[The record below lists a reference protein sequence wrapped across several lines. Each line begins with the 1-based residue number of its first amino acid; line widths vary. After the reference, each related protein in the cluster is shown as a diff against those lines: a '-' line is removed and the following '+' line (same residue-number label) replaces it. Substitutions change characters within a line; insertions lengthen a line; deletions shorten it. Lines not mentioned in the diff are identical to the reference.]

1 MTQNY
6 LIARCRANL
15 ENRAERQIKR
25 DRGEA
30 IVPRI
35 NSKIIRNGRVIDICS
50 PLIREY
56 LFLKRKV
63 RYSPFHRDWR
73 YLIVNG
79 QIAKVAAHEVERL
92 EKICIDLDKPVKTCG
107 KLLFKR
113 GQRVRIN
120 YGIIGRNH
128 EIGKFCGYIRNGKRA
143 RVLINGVM
151 FALKSERLEAA
162 PV

>member
-1 MTQNY
+1 MTDNY
-6 LIARCRANL
+6 LIARCRSNL
-15 ENRAERQIKR
+15 EARVERQISR
-25 DRGEA
+25 DKGEA
-30 IVPRI
+30 VVPRVRT
-35 NSKIIRNGRVIDICS
+35 KIIRNGREINIWR

-73 YLIVNG
+73 YLIVDG
-79 QIAKVAAHEVERL
+79 KIAKVAAHEVERL
-92 EKICIDLDKPVKTCG
+92 EKICIDLDKPAKTCG

-113 GQRVRIN
+113 GQRVQIN

-128 EIGKFCGYIRNGKRA
+128 EIGKFCGYLRNGKRS

-151 FALKSERLEAA
+151 FTLKSERLEAA